1 MLLSAI
7 LHSSRSLEA
16 TMHRAGRRL
25 LIVLIIVA
33 AAGACMGRAQPG
45 GPRSQSDAITVTEI
59 ERRGPFSSMY
69 EMIQILRP
77 RWVRSSGPDTFVGQS
92 GQVQAHIDG
101 NWVGPV
107 QNLRNLAAHGV
118 TSVRWLGP
126 VDAAA
131 RYGLDHGHGAVI
143 ISTAP
148 VH

>member
-1 MLLSAI
+1 
-7 LHSSRSLEA
+7 
-16 TMHRAGRRL
+16 MHRAGRRL

-101 NWVGPV
+101 NWVGPI